1 MSYELTAAAERD
13 IEGILTTT
21 LKVFGEIQL
30 GAYAAII
37 EKGFDMVGAD
47 PSRPGSS
54 DRSELAAG
62 VRFFH
67 LELAA
72 GRSGGA
78 AHCLYYIAGKLSN
91 GSDGTIVLRVLHERM
106 EPRSRIARS
115 LGTHQRSR
123 RRSATASANVKTK
136 SR

>member
-1 MSYELTAAAERD
+1 MSYELTIAAERD
-13 IEGILTTT
+13 IEEILTMT
-21 LKVFGEIQL
+21 LKIFGEIQL
-30 GAYAAII
+30 DAYTDII
-37 EKGFDMVGAD
+37 EKGLDLVGAD
-47 PSRPGSS
+47 PNRAGSR

-78 AHCLYYIAGKLSN
+78 AHCLYYIVGTLSN

-106 EPRSRIARS
+106 EPRNRIARS
-115 LGTHQRSR
+115 LGVDRRSR
-123 RRSATASANVKTK
+123 RRSATVNAKRQ